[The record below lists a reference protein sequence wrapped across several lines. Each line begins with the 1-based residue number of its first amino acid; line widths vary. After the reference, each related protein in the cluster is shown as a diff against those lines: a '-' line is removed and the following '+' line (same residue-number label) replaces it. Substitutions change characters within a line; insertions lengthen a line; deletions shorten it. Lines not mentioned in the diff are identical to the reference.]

1 MVVEDAEIAEMHHF
15 RRQENCCLKIDVHT
29 ASKYT
34 GSHKTM
40 SLSNTSSSSLPM
52 SSSVYL
58 KLCVGFYSESAT
70 SGEIAKEPASEEE
83 CSLGKIKQVH

>member
-1 MVVEDAEIAEMHHF
+1 MHHR
-15 RRQENCCLKIDVHT
+15 RRQENCCLKNDVHT

-58 KLCVGFYSESAT
+58 KLCVEFCSESAT

-83 CSLGKIKQVH
+83 CSLGKK